1 MNRVLV
7 VDDDQAILRL
17 ISTMLRENGFQTHEA
32 EDGRQALKALE
43 ENRTDLCIVDVM
55 MPHMDGFVFCEK
67 AKALYEDMPILLLTA
82 KQEIWAKREG
92 FQAGADDYLTKPFE
106 MEELVLRARAL
117 LRRYQINASQ
127 RVTVGRLTIDQAR
140 HTVSAGGVSMD
151 IPRKEFDLLS
161 RLAGAVGRTLS
172 RNQLI
177 EDIWGY
183 DFAGNERTIDVHV
196 NRLRERFPPEAYGF
210 RITTVRGLGYRL
222 EVIP

>member
-1 MNRVLV
+1 
-7 VDDDQAILRL
+7 
-17 ISTMLRENGFQTHEA
+17 
-32 EDGRQALKALE
+32 
-43 ENRTDLCIVDVM
+43 
-55 MPHMDGFVFCEK
+55 
-67 AKALYEDMPILLLTA
+67 
-82 KQEIWAKREG
+82 
-92 FQAGADDYLTKPFE
+92 